1 MIKRLSRQTVDF
13 VISAGA
19 ECRAAYYTKRLN
31 MRKFSSPCD
40 WMKHYTLDDYLHVFE
55 TEGREMFQRAHID
68 TLQQG
73 VVDEQ
78 NAMISLHDF
87 KLNLPL
93 EAQLPAFYKKMQ
105 RRAHNTIIRIHHSQS
120 VGVVMHRTV
129 PYPEIVQFAESLCRL
144 FPHTRFHLVNF
155 RDVPGMTSF
164 EVGEPFQ
171 GERYT
176 LQEVSFNDEHPDGRD
191 WQATPQVWVGNKPI
205 WLKLLRQKFYVK
217 GWLFTLIRKKM
228 RRRYEKILKH
238 FGHSRF

>member
-40 WMKHYTLDDYLHVFE
+40 WMKNYTLNDYLHILKTGGE
-55 TEGREMFQRAHID
+55 EMFKCAHFD
-68 TLQQG
+68 HSKNG
-73 VVDEQ
+73 AVDEQ
-78 NAMISLHDF
+78 NGMISLHDF
-87 KLNLPL
+87 TANIPL
-93 EAQLPAFYKKMQ
+93 DHQLPAFYEKM
-105 RRAHNTIIRIHHSQS
+105 RRRTRNTIEKINQSHAVGIVMFRTTLYQEIIH
-120 VGVVMHRTV
+120 
-129 PYPEIVQFAESLCRL
+129 FAESLCEL
-144 FPHTRFHLVNF
+144 FPHTSFHILNM
-155 RDVPGMTSF
+155 RDVPTMTSIKIGDL
-164 EVGEPFQ
+164 VKTA
-171 GERYT
+171 RYT
-176 LQEVSFNDEHPDGRD
+176 LQEAYFNDEHPDGRD

-228 RRRYEKILKH
+228 RRRYEKILKR